1 MKQTPRSQTEA
12 QSFSVKRAE
21 VEFHSFASFGEPE
34 RAMGKYNAEN
44 KRRGGLL
51 QHYAGYCGSMTPFLE
66 IGANVGHTSYMLV
79 NDFGA
84 QGIALDLSA
93 DALRNGRLVMERLG
107 LEREPVRMAGD
118 ALHLPF
124 KDNSL
129 RMVLAF
135 QMLSQFQD
143 IEAVFAEVAR
153 VLQPGGIFVFAEE
166 PIRRLLSFRIY
177 RAPYWEQ
184 MKAWERK
191 LHQWGLLGFLTKD
204 VIGAEQEES
213 FGIRQNHRTKLWQW
227 VHMIDRHFA
236 DKQLSVFVPQ
246 RGWGERWTYQ
256 ALRWFDKHRS
266 EWLPARFLGGTLAAF
281 CRKAGEA
288 PPPDPRLEDLRGCFA
303 ELLKCPDCGGPVSMR
318 EDLTLCC
325 GACGYKAAN
334 EEGVYNLL
342 RSEDRRELYPG
353 LRSDVID
360 FSMDDCDE
368 RLIEGFEPIDGIA
381 GNRYR
386 WINDQAS
393 FRLTP
398 VRPGERRL
406 RLRGFCAQAFLSQP
420 TQPRIDILANGAQV
434 STHTV
439 TRPGLFVIETDL
451 PEAPEYEITI
461 LAGPSH
467 KNPPDERWLTFNLSL
482 MRLID

>member
-1 MKQTPRSQTEA
+1 MHNANKAAIEA

-34 RAMGKYNAEN
+34 KAMGKYNAEN
-44 KRRGGLL
+44 KRRLGLL
-51 QHYAGYCGSMTPFLE
+51 RHHADFYGCMTPFLE

-79 NDFGA
+79 NEFGE

-107 LEREPVRMAGD
+107 LEREPLRMAGD

-143 IEAVFAEVAR
+143 IDAVLAEAKR

-166 PIRRLLSFRIY
+166 PIRRLLSLRLY

-184 MKAWERK
+184 MNAWERK
-191 LHQWGLLGFLTKD
+191 LHEWGLLGFLTKD

-236 DKQLSVFVPQ
+236 DRRLSVFVPQ
-246 RGWGERWTYQ
+246 RGWGERWTYEV
-256 ALRWFDKHRS
+256 LRWFDKHKS

-281 CRKAGEA
+281 CRKAGEE
-288 PPPDPRLEDLRGCFA
+288 PEPDPRCDNLVSCFSD
-303 ELLKCPDCGGPVSMR
+303 LLKCPDCGGAVSMGG
-318 EDLTLCC
+318 DLKL
-325 GACGYKAAN
+325 ACTECDYTAAN
-334 EEGVYNLL
+334 EDGVYNLL

-360 FSMDDCDE
+360 FSMDDCSE
-368 RLIEGFEPIDGIA
+368 RLIEGFDPIEGIV

-386 WINDQAS
+386 WINERAV

-398 VRPGERRL
+398 VRPGQRRL
-406 RLRGFCAQAFLSQP
+406 RLRGFCGQAFLSQP
-420 TQPRIDILANGAQV
+420 SQPKIEVLANGVQA

-439 TRPGLFVIETDL
+439 TRPGLFVVETDL
-451 PEAPEYEITI
+451 PEATDYEITV

-467 KNPPDERWLTFNLSL
+467 RNPPDERWLTFNLSL

>member
-1 MKQTPRSQTEA
+1 M
-12 QSFSVKRAE
+12 
-21 VEFHSFASFGEPE
+21 EFHSFASFGEPE
-34 RAMGKYNAEN
+34 KAMGKYNQEN
-44 KRRGGLL
+44 ERRCGLMR
-51 QHYAGYCGSMTPFLE
+51 HHAGFYDRMTPFLE

-79 NDFGA
+79 NEFGQ

-93 DALRNGRLVMERLG
+93 NALRNGRLVMERLG
-107 LEREPVRMAGD
+107 LEHEPVRVAGD

-143 IEAVFAEVAR
+143 IEAVFAEVKR

-166 PIRRLLSFRIY
+166 PIQRLLSLRLY

-184 MKAWERK
+184 MKPWERK

-213 FGIRQNHRTKLWQW
+213 FGILQNHRTKLWDW
-227 VHMIDRHFA
+227 VDMIDRHFA
-236 DKQLSVFVPQ
+236 GRQLSVFVPQ
-246 RGWGERWTYQ
+246 RGWGERWAYH
-256 ALRWFDKHRS
+256 ALKRFDRHHS

-281 CRKAGEA
+281 CRKAGEP
-288 PPPDPRLEDLRGCFA
+288 PPPDSRFEDLASCFS
-303 ELLKCPDCGGPVSMR
+303 ELLECPDCSSPVSMR
-318 EDLTLCC
+318 EDLTL
-325 GACGYKAAN
+325 ACNSCSYTASN

-360 FSMDDCDE
+360 FSMDDCAEKLMD
-368 RLIEGFEPIDGIA
+368 GFGPLDGIP
-381 GNRYR
+381 GNKYR
-386 WINDQAS
+386 WIGERAS

-398 VRPGERRL
+398 VRPGQRKL
-406 RLRGFCAQAFLSQP
+406 RLRGFCGQTFLSQSTP
-420 TQPRIDILANGAQV
+420 PKIEILANGSTV
-434 STHTV
+434 SSHTV
-439 TRPGLFVIETDL
+439 SRPGLFVIETSL
-451 PEAPEYEITI
+451 PEGADYEITI
-461 LAGPSH
+461 LASPCH
-467 KNPPDERWLTFNLSL
+467 QVPPDERWLTFNLSL